1 MENTGHHDQPKANR
15 TFKASIFE
23 MIFSDKNRLLELY
36 NAVNGTDYK
45 DPDLLKV
52 NTLKNAIYMA
62 VRNDISF
69 VIGSRMSLYEHQST
83 YSENLTLRFLFYVSD
98 LFSSITRDI
107 NLYGRKGVK
116 LPAPRFLIFYNGEEE
131 MEERKILRLSDLYS
145 QREENPALELEAV
158 MLNINQGHNQK
169 LLDDCRTLKDYAE
182 YTARVR
188 KYAKGMELD
197 DAVER
202 AITECIREGILA
214 DFLKKNRS
222 EAKKVSIYEYDA
234 EKHIR
239 MEREDAMAEGL
250 EKGIALGTERG
261 RRETLQRQI
270 EKKRR
275 KGLNAAEIAE
285 ILEEEE
291 ETIKEIMEK
300 MEKEEIL
307 V

>member
-83 YSENLTLRFLFYVSD
+83 YSENLTLCFLFYVSD

-169 LLDDCRTLKDYAE
+169 LLDACRTLKDYAE

-188 KYAKGMELD
+188 KYAREMELD

>member
-188 KYAKGMELD
+188 KYAREMELD

-275 KGLNAAEIAE
+275 KGMNAAEIAE